1 MLLCL
6 AAGAIGALP
15 YYFEKLFIFTF
26 VSYICLFIIV
36 VKQKEKLNRAFAPFF
51 AYYIGFFT
59 PLYLFLSEIYP
70 YSDFGFSK
78 TQAIFVLICSCIAIP
93 LLHAV
98 VEASLMS
105 LFMIFKTDFSYM
117 LGTAALFVI
126 GEWVLSLGTLALPWA
141 ATAVSMTGF
150 LPYLQTASIFG
161 KYFITFITVFGCM
174 GLALTILRGRR
185 IFAYIGAGALI
196 FNLVFGY
203 VIWLIPTE
211 HGEEFTVA
219 AIQGNVLSNEKWDK
233 EANGSIFDRYITM
246 AEEAANNG
254 ADMILLPES
263 AIPQAFVPNGTMHK
277 EFARIANDYGVT
289 VVAGVHY
296 YDLNEN
302 ESYNAVIAVF
312 PDGSGTLS
320 EHYDKRH
327 LVPFGEFMPFAETLS
342 KWFPF
347 IEAMN
352 LSRTKLI
359 EGDEPIVIETEYGG
373 VGPLVCFDSIFP
385 QFTREA
391 VQNGADIIAV
401 VTNDSW
407 FNDSAGTYTHLRHS
421 QIRAI
426 ENKRFILRAANTGVS
441 AFIDERGR
449 IITQTEPLVKDI
461 AYSNAYTIEKT
472 SFYCYIGDI
481 FLYVSF
487 LIMVCYSLLI
497 IYYSFRSKKN
507 GNN

>member
-1 MLLCL
+1 
-6 AAGAIGALP
+6 
-15 YYFEKLFIFTF
+15 
-26 VSYICLFIIV
+26 
-36 VKQKEKLNRAFAPFF
+36 
-51 AYYIGFFT
+51 
-59 PLYLFLSEIYP
+59 
-70 YSDFGFSK
+70 
-78 TQAIFVLICSCIAIP
+78 
-93 LLHAV
+93 
-98 VEASLMS
+98 
-105 LFMIFKTDFSYM
+105 
-117 LGTAALFVI
+117 
-126 GEWVLSLGTLALPWA
+126 
-141 ATAVSMTGF
+141 
-150 LPYLQTASIFG
+150 
-161 KYFITFITVFGCM
+161 
-174 GLALTILRGRR
+174 
-185 IFAYIGAGALI
+185 
-196 FNLVFGY
+196 
-203 VIWLIPTE
+203 
-211 HGEEFTVA
+211 
-219 AIQGNVLSNEKWDK
+219 
-233 EANGSIFDRYITM
+233 
-246 AEEAANNG
+246 
-254 ADMILLPES
+254 
-263 AIPQAFVPNGTMHK
+263 
-277 EFARIANDYGVT
+277 
-289 VVAGVHY
+289 HY

-461 AYSNAYTIEKT
+461 AYSSAYTIEKT
-472 SFYCYIGDI
+472 SFYCYVGDI
-481 FLYVSF
+481 FLYVS
-487 LIMVCYSLLI
+487 LIILAFYTLI
-497 IYYSFRSKKN
+497 SIYYSFRSKKN
-507 GNN
+507 GNY